1 MRRIT
6 PIQVGRL
13 ILEPIRHFFANRD
26 PDGHLYW
33 DPDPKKT
40 KIDISM
46 VNDANKE
53 LLDHGMQILVDR
65 GEFQVNKSGLSDNM
79 LDGKPFSETKGLQ
92 ERRNI
97 LFATGQAIVIIKSRN
112 EGNVEILTDMVFHV
126 LQWSRPHIADV
137 LGFKDFG
144 LPMTVSSPRP
154 SKPDAEVFEVQI
166 SVPYMIEDAWQ
177 TNNDALKLRDLF
189 LNIVNR

>member
-1 MRRIT
+1 MSKIT
-6 PIQVGRL
+6 PIHVGRL

-26 PDGHLYW
+26 PEGHMYW

-46 VNDANKE
+46 VNDATKE
-53 LLDHGMQILVDR
+53 LTNFGMQILVDR
-65 GEFQVNKSGLSDNM
+65 GAFQVNKTGLSDNM
-79 LDGKPFSETKGLQ
+79 LDGKSMNDTKGLQ
-92 ERRNI
+92 DRRNL
-97 LFATGQAIVIIKSRN
+97 LFAQGRATVIIKART

-144 LPMTVSSPRP
+144 LPMDVSSPAP
-154 SKPDAEVFEVQI
+154 EKPDSEVFVVQI
-166 SVPYMIEDAWQ
+166 SVPYMIEDVWHS
-177 TNNDALKLRDLF
+177 NNDALKLRDLF
-189 LNIVNR
+189 LSISSR

>member
-1 MRRIT
+1 MSKIT

-26 PDGHLYW
+26 PNSHMYW

-46 VNDANKE
+46 VNDAHKE
-53 LLDHGMQILVDR
+53 LPDHGMQILVDR
-65 GEFQVNKSGLSDNM
+65 GGFQVNKTGVSDNM
-79 LDGKPFSETKGLQ
+79 MDGKAMSETKGLQ
-92 ERRNI
+92 ERRNL
-97 LFATGQAIVIIKSRN
+97 LFAQGQAVVIIKARS
-112 EGNVEILTDMVFHV
+112 EGNAEILTDMVFHI

-144 LPMTVSSPRP
+144 LPMNVSSPRP

-166 SVPYMIEDAWQ
+166 SVPYIIEDAWH

-189 LNIVNR
+189 ISIANR